1 MHSSVKPMLARG
13 QHQFN
18 RRYYF
23 FWQFFHQRLYSI
35 CCLYKRPQM
44 ALIQLARQSE
54 HFTHIQ
60 EHWEHLELHS
70 YTCNQAK
77 TSRIKQ
83 MPRDWGGVAL
93 CINSWWLGP
102 AQVKVKTCYS
112 WWLAAPRRSW
122 WSGWPSELAKV
133 LWKPEGG
140 LGDLVHD
147 LRSTMPEMVNG
158 DS

>member
-1 MHSSVKPMLARG
+1 MYSSVKPTIARG

-18 RRYYF
+18 RHYYF
-23 FWQFFHQRLYSI
+23 YWQLFHHGSIRLAAYISA
-35 CCLYKRPQM
+35 PM
-44 ALIQLARQSE
+44 ALILSARESE

-60 EHWEHLELHS
+60 EYWEHLELHS

-83 MPRDWGGVAL
+83 SPRDWGGVAL
-93 CINSWWLGP
+93 CIHSWWLGP
-102 AQVKVKTCYS
+102 TQVKAKTCYS

-140 LGDLVHD
+140 LGDLVHG
-147 LRSTMPEMVNG
+147 LSSTMSEMANG

>member
-1 MHSSVKPMLARG
+1 
-13 QHQFN
+13 
-18 RRYYF
+18 
-23 FWQFFHQRLYSI
+23 
-35 CCLYKRPQM
+35 M
-44 ALIQLARQSE
+44 ALIQGARQSE

-60 EHWEHLELHS
+60 EHWEHLELYS

-83 MPRDWGGVAL
+83 KPRDCGVAL
-93 CINSWWLGP
+93 CIHSWWLGP
-102 AQVKVKTCYS
+102 AQVMAKTCYS

-140 LGDLVHD
+140 LDDLVHG
-147 LRSTMPEMVNG
+147 LSSTMPEMANG
-158 DS
+158 LLVSALVLVTWEVTRPLGVKTWIRGDCQIIDTTGKNPLASFTFKH